1 MIVTVSDAAERRRWV
16 TGFVLLGGLVGVA
29 ALTGDDGP
37 VLCPFRVCT
46 GMACPGCGL
55 TRAVA
60 HAARGDLA
68 GSIRLHPLA
77 LPLVALLAVA
87 FVLRRSPVHRQRLD
101 RWFAPIAITVGLAMV
116 AAWLVRWRLGLL
128 DPVA

>member
-1 MIVTVSDAAERRRWV
+1 MIATVSNANERRRWL
-16 TGFVLLGGLVGVA
+16 TGSVLVGGLAGVA

-37 VLCPFRVCT
+37 VLCPFRACT

-55 TRAVA
+55 TRAIA
-60 HAARGDLA
+60 HAARGDLV

-77 LPLVALLAVA
+77 LPLVALLAAA

-101 RWFAPIAITVGLAMV
+101 RWFAPTAIAVGLTMV
-116 AAWLVRWRLGLL
+116 AVWLVRWRLGLL
-128 DPVA
+128 DAVV

>member
-1 MIVTVSDAAERRRWV
+1 MIATVSAAERRRWA
-16 TGFVLLGGLVGVA
+16 TGFVLLGGLAGVA

-77 LPLVALLAVA
+77 LPLVALLAAA
-87 FVLRRSPVHRQRLD
+87 FVLRRSSVHRQRLD
-101 RWFAPIAITVGLAMV
+101 RWFAPTAIAVGLAMV
-116 AAWLVRWRLGLL
+116 AVWLVRWRLGLL